1 MAYDTHRH
9 ELFCSVLSLLESF
22 QIDCWQQILAFAWRD
37 DSDSSWQIWCSKI
50 SPPLPTPFLAMQW
63 HKSGKGCGLSR
74 CKTRTGWSWGR
85 RLNNVKI
92 DRCWFYCSD
101 ETIGGARSEEPFK
114 IKMCCLM
121 LDALGT
127 TVVVLALP
135 SMGSNND
142 ALRDN
147 ITARRYFTMIFV
159 LGRGEGGVRE
169 GRLNLSWRQKEGG
182 MST

>member
-1 MAYDTHRH
+1 
-9 ELFCSVLSLLESF
+9 
-22 QIDCWQQILAFAWRD
+22 
-37 DSDSSWQIWCSKI
+37 
-50 SPPLPTPFLAMQW
+50 
-63 HKSGKGCGLSR
+63 
-74 CKTRTGWSWGR
+74 
-85 RLNNVKI
+85 
-92 DRCWFYCSD
+92 
-101 ETIGGARSEEPFK
+101 
-114 IKMCCLM
+114 M